1 MKRLPRPSQAVKTPP
16 GHTPAH
22 KARPLAA
29 GFASH
34 VWAAGRPGIDD
45 HATSTAGTD
54 RLLVDWSALATR
66 SGTSGPS
73 HIADILSQPAF
84 LGLLRS
90 KTGGSR

>member
-1 MKRLPRPSQAVKTPP
+1 MNANLHNRPEP
-16 GHTPAH
+16 
-22 KARPLAA
+22 
-29 GFASH
+29 
-34 VWAAGRPGIDD
+34 DD
-45 HATSTAGTD
+45 HAASTAGTD

>member
-1 MKRLPRPSQAVKTPP
+1 MKRLPRPSQAVKTPRNR
-16 GHTPAH
+16 TPQG

-45 HATSTAGTD
+45 HAASTAGTD

-84 LGLLRS
+84 HGMLRS
-90 KTGGSR
+90 KTGESR